1 MNRNG
6 FVSVLQYPI
15 SIVDKDGDKFS
26 SIAFEIASVAIATD
40 HIQMWFSMT
49 ATYLVQS
56 NEMAL
61 RNGLCVKCF

>member
-1 MNRNG
+1 MKKYII
-6 FVSVLQYPI
+6 FLLLYSQI
-15 SIVDKDGDKFS
+15 SIVTKDGDTFS
-26 SIAFEIASVAIATD
+26 SAEFEMTSVTIATD

-49 ATYLVQS
+49 ATYLAQS